1 MTIDFI
7 IKREFF
13 NEILSGKKKEE
24 YRDCTDRLINK
35 ICVLDE
41 NGNASDIKKIDSIRF
56 FEGYVKGRREMLVE
70 CLDVEVDTYED
81 TDEDYFV
88 FILGKIFSHN

>member
-1 MTIDFI
+1 MVLDLI

-13 NEILSGKKKEE
+13 NEILSGVKTEE

-41 NGNASDIKKIDSIRF
+41 EGNATDVKKIESIRF
-56 FEGYVKGRREMLVE
+56 FEGYNKGRREMLVE

-81 TDEDYFV
+81 TGEDYFV

>member
-1 MTIDFI
+1 MTIDLI

-13 NEILSGKKKEE
+13 NQILLGKKKEE

-41 NGNASDIKKIDSIRF
+41 DGNATEIKKIESIRF
-56 FEGYVKGRREMLVE
+56 FEGYNKGRREMLVE
-70 CLDVEVDTYED
+70 CFDVEVDSYED
-81 TDEDYFV
+81 TNEDYFV
-88 FILGKIFSHN
+88 FILGKIISHN